1 MRKFSKAVSLILAL
15 ALIFGSMTL
24 AFAADEKSAAAGGV
38 SGNNSGQKSDKI
50 VILYTND
57 VHCSIDANIG

>member
-57 VHCSIDANIG
+57 VHCSIDAN

>member
-38 SGNNSGQKSDKI
+38 SG
-50 VILYTND
+50 D
-57 VHCSIDANIG
+57 VYKRQESHLPHQ